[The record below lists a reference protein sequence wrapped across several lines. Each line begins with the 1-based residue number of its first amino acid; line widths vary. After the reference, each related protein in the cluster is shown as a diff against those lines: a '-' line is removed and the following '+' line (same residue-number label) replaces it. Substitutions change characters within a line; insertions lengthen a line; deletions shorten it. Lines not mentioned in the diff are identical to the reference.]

1 MSAPSD
7 NSNQK
12 DKSVHGQ
19 NTHGQNTHGWL
30 VLDKPVGISSAAAV
44 AIVKRIFGGI
54 KAGHGGTLDPLA
66 SGILPIALGEA
77 TKTTAYA
84 MGAEKSYEFVA
95 KWGEQTST
103 DDAEGEVIAT
113 SEVRPIA
120 AQIQAILDD
129 FTGEIDQTPPA
140 YSAVKIGGKR
150 AYAIARHSDE
160 MPEIKSRKIF
170 IKSIQLVEE
179 DGQSARFEVHCGK
192 GAYIRSLARDMGRQ
206 LGTVAHVTE
215 LRRLSVGQFSTKN
228 AISLDF
234 LKELGHSAAAS
245 PYVIPVVAALDDIP
259 ALAITTAEAQKL
271 RYGQLLHPKPDMAP
285 DKIYKALVDGE
296 LVALIEVREEG
307 LKPMRVF
314 NC

>member
-1 MSAPSD
+1 MS
-7 NSNQK
+7 QTHK
-12 DKSVHGQ
+12 
-19 NTHGQNTHGWL
+19 NTNHVHGWL
-30 VLDKPVGISSAAAV
+30 ILDKPLGISSAAAV
-44 AIVKRIFGGI
+44 GMVRRIFGGI

-84 MGAEKSYEFVA
+84 MGAEKSYEFVVH
-95 KWGEQTST
+95 WGIQTDT
-103 DDAEGEVIAT
+103 DDAEGDVIAT
-113 SEVRPIA
+113 SDIRPSKDMVE
-120 AQIQAILDD
+120 AILPDYIG
-129 FTGEIDQTPPA
+129 TISQTPPA
-140 YSAVKIGGKR
+140 YSAVKIDGKR

-160 MPEIKSRKIF
+160 MPELKSRKIF
-170 IKSIQLVEE
+170 IKSIRCLEGDE
-179 DGQSARFEVHCGK
+179 SAARFEVHCGK
-192 GAYIRSLARDMGRQ
+192 GAYIRSLARDMGLR

-259 ALAITTAEAQKL
+259 ALTITTAEAQKL
-271 RYGQLLHPKPDMAP
+271 RYGQLLQPKPDLAP
-285 DKIYKALVDGE
+285 DTIYKALVDGE
-296 LVALIEVREEG
+296 LVALIEVRDEG

>member
-1 MSAPSD
+1 MSPTAHPHSEE
-7 NSNQK
+7 K
-12 DKSVHGQ
+12 A
-19 NTHGQNTHGWL
+19 THGWL
-30 VLDKPVGISSAAAV
+30 VLDKPIGISSAAAV
-44 AIVKRIFGGI
+44 GIVKRIFGGI

-103 DDAEGEVIAT
+103 DDAEGDVIAT
-113 SEVRPIA
+113 SDNRPSS
-120 AQIQAILDD
+120 AQIEALLPS

-160 MPEIKSRKIF
+160 MPEIQSRKII
-170 IKSIQLVEE
+170 IKSIKLIDHNEQE
-179 DGQSARFEVHCGK
+179 SRFEVHCGK
-192 GAYIRSLARDMGRQ
+192 GAYIRSLARDLGIS
-206 LGTVAHVTE
+206 LGTVAHVTA

-271 RYGQLLHPKPDMAP
+271 RYGQLLQPKPDMAP
-285 DKIYKALVDGE
+285 DTVYKALVDGE
-296 LVALIEVREEG
+296 LVALIEVREDG

>member
-1 MSAPSD
+1 MSQTPSAPSD
-7 NSNQK
+7 NK
-12 DKSVHGQ
+12 KVHNGGAM
-19 NTHGQNTHGWL
+19 NGWL

-44 AIVKRIFGGI
+44 AIVKRIFGGV

-103 DDAEGEVIAT
+103 DDGEGEIIAT
-113 SEVRPIA
+113 SDIRPNSEEIT
-120 AQIQAILDD
+120 AILDE

-140 YSAVKIGGKR
+140 YSAVKIDGKR

-160 MPEIKSRKIF
+160 MPELKSRKIF
-170 IKSIQLVEE
+170 IKSIRCIEH
-179 DGQSARFEVHCGK
+179 DDSSARFEVHCGK
-192 GAYIRSLARDMGRQ
+192 GAYIRSLARDMGLR

-259 ALAITTAEAQKL
+259 ALTITTAEAQKL
-271 RYGQLLHPKPDMAP
+271 RYGQLLQPKPDLASDM
-285 DKIYKALVDGE
+285 IYKALVDGE
-296 LVALIEVREEG
+296 LVALIEVRDDG

>member
-1 MSAPSD
+1 MSQTPSVPSD
-7 NSNQK
+7 NHKANN
-12 DKSVHGQ
+12 GGAI
-19 NTHGQNTHGWL
+19 NGWL

-44 AIVKRIFGGI
+44 AIVKRIFGGV

-103 DDAEGEVIAT
+103 DDGEGDIIAT
-113 SEVRPIA
+113 SDIRPNRE
-120 AQIQAILDD
+120 QITSILDE

-140 YSAVKIGGKR
+140 YSAVKIDGKR
-150 AYAIARHSDE
+150 AYAIARQSDE
-160 MPEIKSRKIF
+160 MPELKSRKIF
-170 IKSIQLVEE
+170 IKSIRCLESDE
-179 DGQSARFEVHCGK
+179 SAARFEVHCGK
-192 GAYIRSLARDMGRQ
+192 GAYIRSLARDMGLR

-259 ALAITTAEAQKL
+259 ALTITTAEAQKL
-271 RYGQLLHPKPDMAP
+271 RYGQLLQPKPDLAP
-285 DKIYKALVDGE
+285 DTIYKALVDGE
-296 LVALIEVREEG
+296 LVALIEVREDG

>member
-1 MSAPSD
+1 MSGSSPS
-7 NSNQK
+7 QK
-12 DKSVHGQ
+12 DKNSDI
-19 NTHGQNTHGWL
+19 HGWL

-44 AIVKRIFGGI
+44 AIAKRIFGGV

-95 KWGEQTST
+95 HWGVQTST
-103 DDAEGEVIAT
+103 DDAEGEVIAR
-113 SEVRPIA
+113 SDVRPTA
-120 AQIQAILDD
+120 EQIEAILGE

-160 MPEIKSRKIF
+160 MPDIQSRKI
-170 IKSIQLVEE
+170 SIHSIGLIDHDTTQ
-179 DGQSARFEVHCGK
+179 ARFEVHCGK
-192 GAYIRSLARDMGRQ
+192 GAYIRSLARDMGMR

-234 LKELGHSAAAS
+234 LKELGDSAAAS

-271 RYGQLLHPKPDMAP
+271 RYGQLLQPKPDMAP
-285 DKIYKALVDGE
+285 DKIYKALVDGA
-296 LVALIEVREEG
+296 LVALIEVREDG

>member
-1 MSAPSD
+1 MSPTAHPHPEE
-7 NSNQK
+7 K
-12 DKSVHGQ
+12 A
-19 NTHGQNTHGWL
+19 THGWL
-30 VLDKPVGISSAAAV
+30 VLDKPIGISSAAAV
-44 AIVKRIFGGI
+44 GIVKRIFGGI

-103 DDAEGEVIAT
+103 DDAEGDVIAT
-113 SEVRPIA
+113 SDNRPSS
-120 AQIQAILDD
+120 AQIEALLPS

-160 MPEIKSRKIF
+160 MLEIQSRKII
-170 IKSIQLVEE
+170 IKSIKLIDHNEQE
-179 DGQSARFEVHCGK
+179 SRFEVHCGK
-192 GAYIRSLARDMGRQ
+192 GAYIRSLARDLGIS
-206 LGTVAHVTE
+206 LGTVAHVTA

-271 RYGQLLHPKPDMAP
+271 RYGQLLQPKPDMAS
-285 DKIYKALVDGE
+285 DMIYKALVDGE
-296 LVALIEVREEG
+296 LVALIEVRDDG

>member
-1 MSAPSD
+1 MNPSAYPHPEE
-7 NSNQK
+7 K
-12 DKSVHGQ
+12 A
-19 NTHGQNTHGWL
+19 THGWL
-30 VLDKPVGISSAAAV
+30 VLDKPIGISSAAAV
-44 AIVKRIFGGI
+44 GIVKRIFGGI

-103 DDAEGEVIAT
+103 DDAEGDVIAT
-113 SEVRPIA
+113 SDNRPTS
-120 AQIQAILDD
+120 AQIEALLPS

-160 MPEIKSRKIF
+160 MPEIQSRKII
-170 IKSIQLVEE
+170 IKSITLIDHNEQE
-179 DGQSARFEVHCGK
+179 SRFEVHCGK
-192 GAYIRSLARDMGRQ
+192 GAYIRSLARDLGIS

-259 ALAITTAEAQKL
+259 ALTITTAEAQKL
-271 RYGQLLHPKPDMAP
+271 RYGQLLQPKPDMAP
-285 DKIYKALVDGE
+285 DTVYKALVDGE
-296 LVALIEVREEG
+296 LVALIEVREDG

>member
-1 MSAPSD
+1 MSQTPSAPSD
-7 NSNQK
+7 NHKANN
-12 DKSVHGQ
+12 GEAI
-19 NTHGQNTHGWL
+19 NGWL

-44 AIVKRIFGGI
+44 AIVKRIFGGV

-103 DDAEGEVIAT
+103 DDGEGDIIAT
-113 SEVRPIA
+113 SDIRPNRE
-120 AQIQAILDD
+120 QITSILDE

-140 YSAVKIGGKR
+140 YSAVKIDGKR
-150 AYAIARHSDE
+150 AYAIARQSDE
-160 MPEIKSRKIF
+160 MPELKSRKIF
-170 IKSIQLVEE
+170 IKSIRCLESDE
-179 DGQSARFEVHCGK
+179 SAARFEVHCGK
-192 GAYIRSLARDMGRQ
+192 GAYIRSLARDMGLR

-259 ALAITTAEAQKL
+259 ALTITTAEAQKL
-271 RYGQLLHPKPDMAP
+271 RYGQLLQPKPDLAP
-285 DKIYKALVDGE
+285 DTIYKALVDGE
-296 LVALIEVREEG
+296 LVALIEVREDG

>member
-1 MSAPSD
+1 MSQTPSAPSD
-7 NSNQK
+7 NKKIHN
-12 DKSVHGQ
+12 GGAM
-19 NTHGQNTHGWL
+19 NGWL

-44 AIVKRIFGGI
+44 AIVKRIFGGV

-103 DDAEGEVIAT
+103 DDGEGDIIAT
-113 SEVRPIA
+113 SDIRPNREDI
-120 AQIQAILDD
+120 ISILDE

-140 YSAVKIGGKR
+140 YSAVKIDGKR

-160 MPEIKSRKIF
+160 MPELKSRKIF
-170 IKSIQLVEE
+170 IKSIRCIESDE
-179 DGQSARFEVHCGK
+179 SSARFEVHCGK
-192 GAYIRSLARDMGRQ
+192 GAYIRSLARDMGLR

-259 ALAITTAEAQKL
+259 ALMITTAEAQKL
-271 RYGQLLHPKPDMAP
+271 RYGQLLQPKPDLVP
-285 DKIYKALVDGE
+285 DMIYKALVDGA
-296 LVALIEVREEG
+296 LVALIEVRDEG